1 MFPFYKSYS
10 TSSRSDKTMRCGF
23 SLPELV
29 TYSGLAGIVGLFM
42 WSMMNNFTK
51 KQNNLEELNKI
62 LIEKNVTVQQIS
74 RLLAKSEANPRA
86 YDGSNTVTFTIGD
99 LNFTNQDGKCMGFND
114 VVNEQFIRQ
123 SLWLGFDDANGPH
136 AVYHGVGIGC
146 EDDMPDSVRK
156 ISEPIYVKK
165 DTSRAWFISDNQT
178 VQFNLKPQGKLIG
191 QSNNTLDLD
200 INASQTVIKY
210 NKIQDIGCR
219 IASPNQSWFNGL
231 PADYR
236 YAFVAFTS
244 NYNDDQDRLTLTGVN
259 CAGNNSTT
267 IGGVSVNCLFCHAGS
282 TSAKCPQTQHN
293 IDADHR
299 ARGFLHLDAGA
310 ARTSTQWQAI
320 LNELEY
326 VPRCVEADGCTAPI
340 VINPGSE
347 ISSKRLITILLSN
360 NQSILEHDQNL
371 GTGQGSFLLNLHR
384 LSQSCTHENF

>member
-1 MFPFYKSYS
+1 
-10 TSSRSDKTMRCGF
+10 
-23 SLPELV
+23 
-29 TYSGLAGIVGLFM
+29 M

-51 KQNNLEELNKI
+51 KQHNLEELNKI

>member
-1 MFPFYKSYS
+1 
-10 TSSRSDKTMRCGF
+10 
-23 SLPELV
+23 
-29 TYSGLAGIVGLFM
+29 M

-51 KQNNLEELNKI
+51 KQHNLEELNKI

-86 YDGSNTVTFTIGD
+86 YGGSNTVTFTIGD

-146 EDDMPDSVRK
+146 EDDMPDSLKK

-236 YAFVAFTS
+236 YAFIAFTS